1 VRPLPQAGAGTG
13 KAGRLA
19 ICSTRPT
26 WRFATLRGPGW
37 PAHNTLSTLT
47 PTLTQTL
54 QQAQQLAVRY
64 RRSLVAGAVL
74 MLTGFTISAV
84 AIAPLAPDAAEL
96 PQRVLTEALQPGAL
110 DAQLS
115 ALALQDWAL
124 VRNDIT
130 RSTDTAETLLG
141 RLGVADVSAA
151 AFLRSDPTARALVT
165 GRGGK
170 MVQAQTDSQGQL
182 QRLVARYPAE
192 REEQLRTHFTRMTLE
207 RVDQRWLARL
217 ETAELGARARMASG
231 VITSSLYASTDAARV
246 PDVVAA
252 QVAEIFATDIDF
264 HRELRRG
271 DTFSIVYEALT
282 ADDEPVAW
290 NEGVGRVLAAEF
302 INAGR
307 VHHAV
312 WFKQDNGKGGYFGLD
327 GSSRQR
333 LFLAS
338 PMAFSRVTSG
348 FAMRFHPIK
357 KTWRR
362 HLGVDYGAP
371 TGTPVRSVGQG
382 VVSFAGWQNGYGKV
396 VQIDHGNA
404 RSTLYA
410 HLSRVDV
417 RKGQRIEQGASL
429 GAVGM
434 TGWTTGPHLHFEF
447 RQRGVHQDPI
457 RMARSAES
465 IPLQA
470 ASRARFAEVAEVLRG
485 KLGVAGSLASAQP
498 ARFE

>member
-1 VRPLPQAGAGTG
+1 M
-13 KAGRLA
+13 
-19 ICSTRPT
+19 TRPPN
-26 WRFATLRGPGW
+26 RPAPQPGDSII
-37 PAHNTLSTLT
+37 PTCRANRRQVQQKYSTLT
-47 PTLTQTL
+47 PHLDHTL
-54 QQAQQLAVRY
+54 QQAQTLAHRH
-64 RRSLVAGAVL
+64 RKGIVAGAVAL
-74 MLTGFTISAV
+74 LAGFTISAV

-96 PQRVLTEALQPGAL
+96 PQRLLTETVQPEAL
-110 DAQLS
+110 DQQLQ
-115 ALALQDWAL
+115 ALSRQDWAL
-124 VRNDIT
+124 IRDDIT
-130 RSTDTAETLLG
+130 RGTDTAETLLA
-141 RLGVADVSAA
+141 RLGVSDASAA
-151 AFLRSDPTARALVT
+151 AFIRSDSTARALVT

-170 MVQAQTDSQGQL
+170 MVQAHTDSQGQL

-192 REEQLRTHFTRMTLE
+192 RAEQARTHFTRMTIE
-207 RVDQRWLARL
+207 RVNQRWLARL
-217 ETAELGARARMASG
+217 ETAELGARARLASG

-302 INAGR
+302 VNAGR
-307 VHHAV
+307 AHHAL
-312 WFKQDNGKGGYFGLD
+312 WFQQDDGKSGYFGLD

-333 LFLAS
+333 HFLAS
-338 PMAFSRVTSG
+338 PMEFSRVTSG

-357 KTWRR
+357 RTWRR

-371 TGTPVRSVGQG
+371 TGTPVRSVGAG
-382 VVSFAGWQNGYGKV
+382 VVTFAGWQNGYGKV

-404 RSTLYA
+404 RDTLYA
-410 HLSRVDV
+410 HLSRIEV
-417 RKGQRIEQGASL
+417 RKGQRIEQGKRI

-447 RQRGVHQDPI
+447 RHRGVHQDPL
-457 RMARSAES
+457 RVARSAET

-470 ASRARFAEVAEVLRG
+470 ASRARFSEVAEVLRG